1 MMEKEIKSVD
11 FGRRDFIKGIGAI
24 GGSGMLL
31 SAFPWLQSCTAEEK
45 KEIAGEKVRLGVIG
59 TGSRGQYHLN
69 NLLQIPH
76 VEVVALCDNYPPHLK
91 EAAAIYPKARTF
103 DDYRKLL
110 EQKDIQAV
118 LIATP
123 LYEHAHI
130 TIDGLAAGKH
140 VFCEKSMARTPQECL
155 DMYNAFKQSGKVM
168 FIGQQRLY
176 DPKYIRA
183 MGMIHSGLI
192 GDVGG
197 IRAYWFRNNDWRRP
211 VSNPELER
219 KINWRLYEAYSG
231 GLMTELATH
240 QLQVGNWALKMI
252 PESVMGYGDIV
263 FWKDGREVYDN
274 VSLIYR
280 YPNGV
285 KMNYESIISNKFYG
299 LEEEIL
305 GHKGTMEPEKG
316 KYYFEETKPA
326 PGIMQLINHIEHN
339 VFDNV
344 SFAGPSWVPETA
356 SQNKG
361 EFIVDNAVS
370 HDGASSVGAV
380 GDGSVELLTAFC
392 EAVITGKQAVNLVEE
407 AYYSSVLALLGL
419 QAMKEQRMIQFP
431 DEYKIPYLNF
441 A

>member
-1 MMEKEIKSVD
+1 MRNEDTSVNLS
-11 FGRRDFIKGIGAI
+11 RRGFFKDLGMI
-24 GGSGMLL
+24 GGGGMML
-31 SAFPWLQSCTAEEK
+31 SAFPWLQSCSDDDK
-45 KEIAGEKVRLGVIG
+45 VHIAKEKVRIGFIG

-69 NLLQIPH
+69 NLKTIPYAD
-76 VEVVALCDNYPPHLK
+76 VVALCDNYPPHLK
-91 EAAAIYPKARTF
+91 EASALYPNAKTYE
-103 DDYRKLL
+103 DYRRLL
-110 EQKDIQAV
+110 EDKNIQAIM
-118 LIATP
+118 IAVP
-123 LYEHAHI
+123 LNEHASI
-130 TIDGLAAGKH
+130 TIEALQAGKH
-140 VFCEKSMARTPQECL
+140 VFCEKSMAMTPQDCL
-155 DMYNAFKQSGKVM
+155 NMYNEFKQSGHVM

-176 DPKYIRA
+176 DPKYIRT
-183 MGMIHSGLI
+183 MEMIHSGLI
-192 GDVGG
+192 GEISG

-211 VSNPELER
+211 VPSPELER
-219 KINWRLYEAYSG
+219 KINWRLYKETSC

-252 PESVMGYGDIV
+252 PETVTGMGDIV
-263 FWKDGREVYDN
+263 YWKDGREVYDN

-305 GHKGTMEPEKG
+305 GSKGTVEPEKG
-316 KYYFEETKPA
+316 KYYFEDVKPA
-326 PGIMQLINHIEHN
+326 PGILQLINQIEHK

-356 SQNKG
+356 SINKG
-361 EFIVDNAVS
+361 QLIMDNVKTHS
-370 HDGASSVGAV
+370 GESSVGAS
-380 GDGSVELLTAFC
+380 GDGSIELVTAFC
-392 EAVITGKQAVNLVEE
+392 EAAITGKPAPNLVEE

-419 QAMKEQRMIQFP
+419 QSMEEGRVIAFP

>member
-1 MMEKEIKSVD
+1 MKKVEKPINL
-11 FGRRDFIKGIGAI
+11 GRRGFIKDMGVI
-24 GGSGMLL
+24 GGSSLLL
-31 SAFPWLQSCTAEEK
+31 SAFPWLQACSPEEK
-45 KEIAGEKVRLGVIG
+45 AKVAGEKVRLAVIG

-69 NLLQIPH
+69 NLLTIPTAD
-76 VEVVALCDNYPPHLK
+76 VIYLCDNYEPHLK
-91 EAAAIYPKARTF
+91 QASAIFPKAKTCS
-103 DDYRKLL
+103 DYREVLDN
-110 EQKDIQAV
+110 KDVQAV
-118 LIATP
+118 LIAVP
-123 LYEHAHI
+123 LYEHARI
-130 TIDGLAAGKH
+130 TIDALDAGKH
-140 VFCEKSMARTPQECL
+140 VFCEKSMAMTPADCL
-155 DMYNAFKQSGKVM
+155 AMYNKYKESGQVL
-168 FIGQQRLY
+168 FIGQQRLF

-183 MGMIHSGLI
+183 MEMVHSGVI
-192 GDVGG
+192 GDVAS

-211 VSNPELER
+211 VPSPDLDR
-219 KINWRLYEAYSG
+219 KINWRLYKDYSG

-252 PESVMGYGDIV
+252 PETIMGFGDIV

-280 YPNGV
+280 YANGV
-285 KMNYESIISNKFYG
+285 KMTYESVISNKFYG

-305 GHKGTMEPEKG
+305 GHKGTLEPEKG
-316 KYYFEETKPA
+316 KYYFEEVKPA
-326 PGIMQLINHIEHN
+326 PGIMQMINNIEHN

-361 EFIVDNAVS
+361 EFIMENAVS

-380 GDGSVELLTAFC
+380 GDGSVELVTAFC
-392 EAVITGKQAVNLVEE
+392 QAAITGQTIDNLVEE

-419 QAMKEQRMIQFP
+419 QAMEEQRVITFP